1 MSSTTLFLLRLNERK
16 KPMPRPGSLRVLS
29 PPGGSILMTSAPRSA
44 RIMPHVGPMI
54 MCVNSMTRT
63 PSRGR
68 VMVSLMMNSSVERRR
83 SGMGF
88 GQSGEPQRAVKRF
101 PFQPLCDLRA
111 QRQQRGN
118 VNSGFDAHVG
128 EHESEVLA
136 RYVAARAR
144 RMRAAAYAG

>member
-1 MSSTTLFLLRLNERK
+1 MRDD
-16 KPMPRPGSLRVLS
+16 
-29 PPGGSILMTSAPRSA
+29 TSAPRE
-44 RIMPHVGPMI
+44 PM
-54 MCVNSMTRT
+54 CPRRATRT

-68 VMVSLMMNSSVERRR
+68 VVVSLMMMNSSVERRR

-111 QRQQRGN
+111 QCQQGGN

-144 RMRAAAYAG
+144 